1 VPYLLARRRSCPSH
15 VALFGPIRLI
25 FVITIIAGGNHH
37 YSWGESSMKLALNAM
52 TVIALAVPG
61 YAKWG
66 TCRAYSDR

>member
-1 VPYLLARRRSCPSH
+1 
-15 VALFGPIRLI
+15 
-25 FVITIIAGGNHH
+25 
-37 YSWGESSMKLALNAM
+37 MKLAINTM